1 MKDFF
6 PECVTKGSRFT
17 LKVWG
22 WSRIR
27 STLSLCSQPFA
38 RDRKWGPMAMPMAI
52 AANVIAFAGF
62 KRRVTSFRLAGV
74 ALLSGIL
81 SGIYSDILL
90 YLAFFLACVRVR
102 VCRGMTLRF
111 WSEIARIELPLAV
124 RSGPVDA
131 HSDDELE
138 EEGRKDG
145 RKSHAFH

>member
-1 MKDFF
+1 
-6 PECVTKGSRFT
+6 
-17 LKVWG
+17 
-22 WSRIR
+22 
-27 STLSLCSQPFA
+27 
-38 RDRKWGPMAMPMAI
+38 MAMPMAI
-52 AANVIAFAGF
+52 AANVVAFGGF

-124 RSGPVDA
+124 RSVG
-131 HSDDELE
+131 HECS
-138 EEGRKDG
+138 
-145 RKSHAFH
+145 

>member
-27 STLSLCSQPFA
+27 STLSLCSPFA
-38 RDRKWGPMAMPMAI
+38 SDRKWGPMAMPMAI
-52 AANVIAFAGF
+52 AAKVVAFGGF

-145 RKSHAFH
+145 RKGHAFH